1 MSQVRNCTVKS
12 TPKQL
17 QVIGESLFT
26 VFALINICLSLSVD
40 ANKIET
46 LNIERA

>member
-17 QVIGESLFT
+17 QVIGESLLT
-26 VFALINICLSLSVD
+26 LFALINICLSPSDD
-40 ANKIET
+40 ANKIGT
-46 LNIERA
+46 LNIKRA